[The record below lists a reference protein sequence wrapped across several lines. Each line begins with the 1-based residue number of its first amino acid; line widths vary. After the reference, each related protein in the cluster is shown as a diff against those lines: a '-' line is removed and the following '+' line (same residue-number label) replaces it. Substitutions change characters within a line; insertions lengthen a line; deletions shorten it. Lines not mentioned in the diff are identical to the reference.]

1 MLKGMREWG
10 RVYANEWM
18 KLLRRRRLWV
28 TLLLGAIVLAGLS
41 YISWSQHK
49 SEIEHNSLAAQE
61 KYLQQEKS
69 RLTDLQKQLKQ
80 GVSEEEKTNMVD
92 EMEDL
97 KESIA
102 SMEDEL
108 DNQRELVSGDW
119 KKILTEENKEIKHD
133 MNETG
138 ESDQLEDNYG
148 QEILMLNQ
156 YHLDNDIRPLP
167 RWEGSAFSST
177 SDLLTLTSVIFLPM
191 LVVILVADMVSGETT
206 SGTIKLLL
214 VRPVSRFTILM
225 GKWLVTLSATIVL
238 TLAFCAILLGLQLL
252 LFGSKG
258 ADQPQMVGVTYTF
271 EQMILEGEN
280 TPQTVATGH
289 YDDAQIIPQY
299 QFILGS
305 IGLVTLAMM
314 AVATITFF
322 ASTWFQSD
330 PGDRQREVAPLALLP
345 LSEPGPSLDR
355 RDEHGFGVSH
365 HPGNGIDR
373 SRHLDRHQPVAVHHP
388 FSTKR
393 YFAGLNFPVK
403 NSFCH
408 RFSPLVQTVI
418 NTSAK

>member
-1 MLKGMREWG
+1 MLNGMREWG

-49 SEIEHNSLAAQE
+49 SQVEHNSLAAQE

-69 RLTDLQKQLKQ
+69 RLSDLQKQLKQ
-80 GVSEEEKTNMVD
+80 GASEEEKTNMVD

-148 QEILMLNQ
+148 QETLMLNQ

-252 LFGSKG
+252 LFGSEG

-322 ASTWFQSD
+322 ASTWFQSAMVSTGIAFGMVIVGSILTQVIGSGKWLLWLFSLYLN
-330 PGDRQREVAPLALLP
+330 PAHLWTGEMSMGLEFPITLETGLIVLA
-345 LSEPGPSLDR
+345 
-355 RDEHGFGVSH
+355 
-365 HPGNGIDR
+365 IW
-373 SRHLDRHQPVAVHHP
+373 
-388 FSTKR
+388 
-393 YFAGLNFPVK
+393 
-403 NSFCH
+403 
-408 RFSPLVQTVI
+408 TVI
-418 NTSAK
+418 SLLLSIIRFQRKDILQA